1 MNRQFITDCENQELN
16 QFRTD
21 YHANYRPA
29 KTTVNFERLYITLF
43 ENNKNQRSLEYIE
56 SHKLN
61 EFPGSHCPARNQAE
75 VF

>member
-43 ENNKNQRSLEYIE
+43 ENKKKSEISRIYRKPQIERVSWLPLPRSKP
-56 SHKLN
+56 S
-61 EFPGSHCPARNQAE
+61 
-75 VF
+75 